1 MRLFGLFERR
11 IRVEHGS
18 LDLREIVRTVVK
30 YDGQYIMQIVYS
42 TIVRRIIIRITR
54 KMARLI
60 DARCL
65 LIFN

>member
-1 MRLFGLFERR
+1 M
-11 IRVEHGS
+11 EHGS
-18 LDLREIVRTVVK
+18 LDLREIVQTVVK